1 MAYNLALVEDH
12 DVLRGLIAEA
22 LAERGHAVSAFS
34 CAEDLDELDSV
45 APIDIFLLDL
55 NLPGEDGLTL
65 SKRLRA
71 AYPLA
76 GIIMVTARVDLADR
90 IIGYDSGAD
99 LYMPKPIEIDELC
112 AAVESLGR
120 RRKAQERLLSSE
132 LESQFTLNQTTL
144 ILSKS
149 EQQSVA
155 LTPAEAQMINA
166 FVKAP
171 GQRLATWQVVQ
182 ALGADPEQQSK
193 GSLEVR
199 ITRLRKK
206 LLQIGAHA
214 GCIEAVRGEGYQLC
228 IPLVLV

>member
-12 DVLRGLIAEA
+12 DVLRNLIAEA
-22 LAERGHAVSAFS
+22 LTERGHKVSAFS
-34 CAEDLDELDSV
+34 SAEDLDELGSV

-90 IIGYDSGAD
+90 ITGYDSGAD

-120 RRKAQERLLSSE
+120 RRNAHGRLISAESE
-132 LESQFTLNQTTL
+132 NQFTLNQTTL

-149 EQQSVA
+149 NEQSVA
-155 LTPAEAQMINA
+155 LTPAEAQIINA
-166 FVKAP
+166 FAKAP

-228 IPLVLV
+228 IPLVLI